1 LELLA
6 AADDW
11 IANVALPCFGEPI
24 TMAQL
29 LALADEW
36 IAAG

>member
-1 LELLA
+1 M
-6 AADDW
+6 
-11 IANVALPCFGEPI
+11 PCFGEPI

-29 LALADEW
+29 LMLADEW